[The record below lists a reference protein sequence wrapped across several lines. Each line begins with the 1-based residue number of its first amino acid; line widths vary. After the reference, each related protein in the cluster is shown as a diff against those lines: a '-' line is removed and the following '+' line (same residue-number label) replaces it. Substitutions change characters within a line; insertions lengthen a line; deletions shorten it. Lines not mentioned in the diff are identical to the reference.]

1 MVKSVKNNSI
11 VSIAANNSF
20 IGESERTLSNV
31 EINVVVKSDRA
42 CTLYVDQSPNQVN
55 WDDTTTFAYTPSD
68 SKSFQVGVVHEYF
81 RVRLLNGATSMGLLR
96 LTSYLNE
103 EYSALKI
110 TGSDGAGVVRNILID
125 ETGKLQV
132 SLTGTAGAPGKS
144 AFDVAVDEGFA
155 GTEAE
160 WLASLAGTNGTN
172 GTNGA
177 TGAQGIQGLQG
188 PVGPQGPQGLQGIAG
203 VNGTDGVDGL
213 SAYQV
218 WLVSNPGGSM
228 SQYLDSIKGANIEV
242 KGTMATAAMV
252 TGLDVSTL
260 SINDAWFA
268 ENTAQL
274 YVWSGSAWVGSGSL
288 KGEVGDEGPQG
299 PEGPAL
305 NILGALPLESDLPA
319 GAVARNTA
327 YFVEENYDLKVAT
340 GAGTWV
346 SSGGLRGDQGAQ
358 GVSFYFLG
366 SKTSAEITAEFQSY
380 GIQAPAYWG
389 RVFLDSETYQLR
401 SWSFDG
407 ETTSLP
413 IRGAPG
419 ATGATGAPGAGILAK
434 GQVALIAD
442 LTPLTATAL
451 QGDMY
456 VVNEDKRM
464 YVFNGVG
471 FVASG
476 DSIVGPQGV
485 QGPQGSVGSV
495 GLTGASIQLI
505 STVNAAV
512 DLPTGYDAGDIGK
525 AHFIS
530 SLYTLAVWDGSAF
543 VSSDSLQGPQGAQGI
558 QGIQGIQGYSIDFLG
573 NIADQS
579 ALDVLA
585 LTYGAGDQGKAYYNL
600 ANHTINVW
608 SGSAWVA
615 SGYIK
620 GEQGIQ
626 GAVGPQGIQGYSFQF
641 VGNAAS
647 SLITGTIASG
657 LGVTDIGKT
666 YLGTD
671 NYSLYFWNGSSFDT
685 SFPIRGAAGVD
696 GTDGLNGADGYNI
709 LAKGNVADSA
719 ALSAKV
725 ATAVVGDL
733 WFRDDDF
740 TANVFDG
747 TAFQSSGTLRGPTG
761 PAGANAAL
769 PTPSIVTYSVAS
781 GTDGGVASA
790 GSAAWSIRP
799 LNGLTNS
806 SQNGGVSIN
815 ANVITMASAGTYKFE
830 FMGVVHA
837 VGHHKVRLVRINN
850 AVGTLGVGQNDNASN
865 GNSGHSHNTI
875 SVAIAAGDQ
884 LRLEHWVENAAGAVD
899 LGAAVSSGEQE
910 LYARVVIE
918 KLF

>member
-42 CTLYVDQSPNQVN
+42 CTLYVEQSPNQVN
-55 WDDTTTFAYTPSD
+55 WDDSTTFAYTPSD

-81 RVRLLNGATSMGLLR
+81 RVRLLNGASAMGLLR
-96 LTSYLNE
+96 LTSYLSE

-125 ETGKLQV
+125 EAGKLQV

-144 AFDVAVDEGFA
+144 AFDVAVDEGFT
-155 GTEAE
+155 GTEAQ
-160 WLASLAGTNGTN
+160 WVASLAGTNGTN
-172 GTNGA
+172 GSNGA
-177 TGAQGIQGLQG
+177 QGAQGIQGIQG
-188 PVGPQGPQGLQGIAG
+188 AQGLQGLQGLQGPAGVDG
-203 VNGTDGVDGL
+203 VNGTDGL

-228 SQYLDSIKGANIEV
+228 DQYLAAIKGAGIEV

-252 TGLDVSTL
+252 TGLDVSGL
-260 SINDAWFA
+260 SVNDAWFA

-274 YVWSGSAWVGSGSL
+274 YVWNGTTWIGSGSL
-288 KGEVGDEGPQG
+288 KGEVGDAGPAG

-305 NILGALPLESDLPA
+305 NILGALPLVSDLPA

-327 YFVEENYDLKVAT
+327 YFVEEYGDLRVAT

-358 GVSFYFLG
+358 GISFRFLG
-366 SKTSAEITAEFQSY
+366 AKTTAEIDAQFSAW
-380 GIQAPAYWG
+380 GLQAPEYFG
-389 RVFLDSETYQLR
+389 SVFFDSEAYTLR
-401 SWSFDG
+401 AWGYLG
-407 ETTSLP
+407 ETTSTS
-413 IRGAPG
+413 IRGPQGPQGVPG
-419 ATGATGAPGAGILAK
+419 APILAK
-434 GQVALIAD
+434 GQVSLISD
-442 LTPLTATAL
+442 LTALTGSAI

-456 VVNEDKRM
+456 VVLEDKRM

-512 DLPTGYDAGDIGK
+512 DLPTGYDSADIGK

-543 VSSDSLQGPQGAQGI
+543 VSSDSLRGPQGLQGI

-585 LTYGAGDQGKAYYNL
+585 LTYGAGDQGKTYYNL
-600 ANHTINVW
+600 DNHTLNVW

-615 SGYIK
+615 SGSIQ
-620 GEQGIQ
+620 GNQGIQ
-626 GAVGPQGIQGYSFQF
+626 GIQGNLGLTGFSFQLVASQTEAAIF
-641 VGNAAS
+641 VEGTFLNAS
-647 SLITGTIASG
+647 
-657 LGVTDIGKT
+657 DQGKV
-666 YLGTD
+666 YYGTD
-671 NYSLYFWNGSSFDT
+671 TYKLYAWSGSSFIQT
-685 SFPIRGAAGVD
+685 GSIRGAA
-696 GTDGLNGADGYNI
+696 GTDGLNGADGADGANI

-747 TAFQSSGTLRGPTG
+747 VAFQSSGTLRGPTG

-781 GTDGGVASA
+781 GTDGGAASA
-790 GSAAWSIRP
+790 GNAAWSIRP
-799 LNGLTNS
+799 LNSLTNS

-837 VGHHKVRLVRINN
+837 VGHHKVRLMRINN
-850 AVGTLGVGQNDNASN
+850 NIGTIGVGQNDNASN

-884 LRLEHWVENAAGAVD
+884 LRLEHWVQNAAGAVD
-899 LGAAVSSGEQE
+899 LGAASSTGEEE
-910 LYARVVIE
+910 LYARVMIE